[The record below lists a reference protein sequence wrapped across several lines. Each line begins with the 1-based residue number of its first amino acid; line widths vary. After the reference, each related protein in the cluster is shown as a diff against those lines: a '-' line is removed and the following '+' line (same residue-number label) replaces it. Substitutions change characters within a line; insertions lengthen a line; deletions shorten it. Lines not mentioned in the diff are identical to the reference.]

1 MLKISRESE
10 INLVNVL
17 IDNDIISGK
26 DLIDIKKISTENN
39 KSQIDAIFEL
49 KLTDEQ
55 KIIDLLIKE
64 QNLETVDLKKVE
76 VTDEIKTVLP
86 SNYIKVNFVAPFKI
100 DNKTLHIAI
109 PDSSKLG
116 LMRNLKAITKKNIE
130 LHAAKITDISE
141 FIEKLSSET
150 DEVTIASIRD
160 ENRKR
165 IKTFESDLGDAGEVL
180 EKAPEEDIE
189 AIENESEV
197 IKFSTAVV
205 AEAIKM
211 GVSDIHIEPY
221 RFSSRVRY
229 RLDGMLQEQ
238 EQYKQFLHDNYGA
251 VVTRIK
257 IMGKLDIA
265 ERRLPQDGAINFK
278 IENKV
283 VDLRLSILPTA
294 NNERIVMRILNKD
307 AGDIKL
313 EQLNFEEQD
322 LKNLRKAIH
331 STQGLI
337 LVTGPTGSGKSTT
350 LYSILKEVSKPHLN
364 ILTAEDP
371 VEYELDGVG
380 QVQIKDHIGLTF
392 ASALRSF
399 LRQDP
404 EIILVGEMR
413 DKETVDIGL
422 KAALTGHLVFSTLH
436 TNDAPS
442 TITRL
447 QNMGT
452 PDYLISAATQ
462 LVVAQRLARKNC
474 KDCRVP
480 DDDVNP
486 KVLQDLGFS
495 AEQASRVKAIKGK
508 GCAKCSNTGYKGRQG
523 IYEILVVSK
532 PLKEAI
538 LRQATTPELRE
549 IGIKEGFQT
558 MKDMG
563 RRLIA
568 SGELN
573 FREYESSF
581 RRIRMEAFTYKGIS
595 DGKYVTGD
603 IEALNLDEAS
613 HLLKEKKIIITNI
626 VKTKKKAGEKKK
638 SSGSSLFGRSK
649 KVKIE
654 DILIFSKQFATM
666 VKAGLPILQVLAM
679 LRDQMES
686 QGIKDIIEDIRKS
699 LEGGVNLSKCFEKYP
714 QHFDNVYVTW
724 SKAGEAR
731 G

>member
-1 MLKISRESE
+1 MFKISRESE

-26 DLIDIKKISTENN
+26 DLIDIKKVSTENN

-49 KLTDEQ
+49 KLTDEK

-64 QNLETVDLKKVE
+64 QNLEIIDLKSVE
-76 VTDEIKTVLP
+76 ITEEVKTVLP
-86 SNYIKVNFVAPFKI
+86 SNYIKMNFVAPFKI
-100 DNKTLHIAI
+100 DGKTLHMAI

-130 LHAAKITDISE
+130 LHAAKISDISE
-141 FIEKLSSET
+141 YIERLSNET
-150 DEVTIASIRD
+150 DEVTIASIRN
-160 ENRKR
+160 ENRRKT
-165 IKTFESDLGDAGEVL
+165 KTFETDLGDAGEVL

-205 AEAIKM
+205 ADAIKM

-238 EQYKQFLHDNYGA
+238 ETYRQFLHDNYGA
-251 VVTRIK
+251 VVTRFK

-278 IENKV
+278 IGNKV

-307 AGDIKL
+307 AGDITL
-313 EQLNFEEQD
+313 EQLNFEKQD
-322 LKNLRKAIH
+322 LESLRKGIH
-331 STQGLI
+331 SSQGLI

-380 QVQIKDHIGLTF
+380 QVQIKDDIGFTF
-392 ASALRSF
+392 AKALRSF

-452 PDYLISAATQ
+452 PDYLISAACQ

-486 KVLQDLGFS
+486 KVLKDMGFS
-495 AEQASRVKAIKGK
+495 DEDASKVKAIKGK
-508 GCAKCSNTGYKGRQG
+508 GCAKCSDSGYKGRQG

-532 PLKEAI
+532 PIKEAI
-538 LRQATTPELRE
+538 LKQATTPELRE
-549 IGIKEGFQT
+549 IAIKEGFRT
-558 MKDMG
+558 MQDMG
-563 RRLIA
+563 RRMIA

-573 FREYESSF
+573 FREYERILSS
-581 RRIRMEAFTYKGIS
+581 E
-595 DGKYVTGD
+595 
-603 IEALNLDEAS
+603 
-613 HLLKEKKIIITNI
+613 
-626 VKTKKKAGEKKK
+626 
-638 SSGSSLFGRSK
+638 
-649 KVKIE
+649 
-654 DILIFSKQFATM
+654 
-666 VKAGLPILQVLAM
+666 
-679 LRDQMES
+679 
-686 QGIKDIIEDIRKS
+686 
-699 LEGGVNLSKCFEKYP
+699 
-714 QHFDNVYVTW
+714 
-724 SKAGEAR
+724 
-731 G
+731 

>member
-10 INLVNVL
+10 INLINVL

-26 DLIDIKKISTENN
+26 DLVNIKKVSTEKN
-39 KSQIDAIFEL
+39 KSQIDAVFEL
-49 KLTDEQ
+49 KLCDEK
-55 KIIDLLIKE
+55 KILDVLVKE
-64 QNLETVDLKKVE
+64 QSLETVDLSKVQI
-76 VTDEIKTVLP
+76 TDDIKSVLP
-86 SNYIKVNFVAPFKI
+86 SNYININFVAPFKMEG
-100 DNKTLHIAI
+100 NNLHIAI
-109 PDSSKLG
+109 SDSSKLG

-130 LHAAKITDISE
+130 LYAAKVSQISE
-141 FIEKLSSET
+141 FIQKLQSESGDVTTETIRKENKEKT
-150 DEVTIASIRD
+150 
-160 ENRKR
+160 
-165 IKTFESDLGDAGEVL
+165 KTFDSDLGEAGEVL
-180 EKAPEEDIE
+180 DKKPEEDIE

-205 AEAIKM
+205 ADAIKL

-238 EQYKQFLHDNYGA
+238 EEYKQFLHDNYGA
-251 VVTRIK
+251 VVTRFK

-278 IENKV
+278 IDGKV

-294 NNERIVMRILNKD
+294 SNERIVMRILNKD
-307 AGDIKL
+307 AGDITL
-313 EQLNFEEQD
+313 EQLNFEDVD

-380 QVQIKDHIGLTF
+380 QVQIKDDIGLSF

-462 LVVAQRLARKNC
+462 MVLAQRLARRNC

-480 DDDVNP
+480 DEDVTT
-486 KVLQDLGFS
+486 KVLTDLGFS
-495 AEQASRVKAIKGK
+495 PEQASRVKATKGK
-508 GCAKCSNTGYKGRQG
+508 GCAKCKDTGYKGRQG
-523 IYEILVVSK
+523 IYEIMVVSK
-532 PLKEAI
+532 PIKEAI

-549 IGIKEGFQT
+549 IAIKEGFQT
-558 MKDMG
+558 MQDMG
-563 RRLIA
+563 RRMIA
-568 SGELN
+568 NGDLN
-573 FREYESSF
+573 FREYERVLSS
-581 RRIRMEAFTYKGIS
+581 
-595 DGKYVTGD
+595 
-603 IEALNLDEAS
+603 
-613 HLLKEKKIIITNI
+613 
-626 VKTKKKAGEKKK
+626 
-638 SSGSSLFGRSK
+638 
-649 KVKIE
+649 
-654 DILIFSKQFATM
+654 
-666 VKAGLPILQVLAM
+666 
-679 LRDQMES
+679 
-686 QGIKDIIEDIRKS
+686 
-699 LEGGVNLSKCFEKYP
+699 
-714 QHFDNVYVTW
+714 
-724 SKAGEAR
+724 
-731 G
+731 

>member
-10 INLVNVL
+10 INLINVL
-17 IDNDIISGK
+17 IDNDVISGK
-26 DLIDIKKISTENN
+26 DLINIKKKSSEGN
-39 KSQIDAIFEL
+39 KSQIEAVFDL

-55 KIIDLLIKE
+55 KILDILVKE
-64 QNLETVDLKKVE
+64 QNLEIIDLKKI
-76 VTDEIKTVLP
+76 TISNDIKSVLP
-86 SNYIKVNFVAPFKI
+86 SNYIKVNFVAPFKV
-100 DNKTLHIAI
+100 DGKTLHIAI
-109 PDSSKLG
+109 PDSSKLT

-130 LHAAKITDISE
+130 LHAAPLSQISE
-141 FIEKLSSET
+141 FIEKISS
-150 DEVTIASIRD
+150 DGEVTTATIRN
-160 ENRKR
+160 ENKEKQ
-165 IKTFESDLGDAGEVL
+165 KTFDSELGDAGEVL

-189 AIENESEV
+189 ALENESEV

-205 AEAIKM
+205 AEAIKK

-238 EQYKQFLHDNYGA
+238 EQYRKFLHDNYGA
-251 VVTRIK
+251 VVTRFK

-278 IENKV
+278 IEGKV
-283 VDLRLSILPTA
+283 IDLRLSILPTA
-294 NNERIVMRILNKD
+294 NNERIVMRVLNKD
-307 AGDIKL
+307 AGDITL
-313 EQLNFEEQD
+313 EQLNFEDQD
-322 LKNLRKAIH
+322 LKSLRKSIH

-380 QVQIKDHIGLTF
+380 QVQIKDDIGFTF
-392 ASALRSF
+392 AKALRSF

-452 PDYLISAATQ
+452 PDYLISAACQ

-474 KDCRVP
+474 KECKIP

-508 GCAKCSNTGYKGRQG
+508 GCETCSNTGYKGRQG

-538 LRQATTPELRE
+538 LRKATTPELRE
-549 IGIKEGFQT
+549 IAIKEGFQT
-558 MKDMG
+558 MQDMG
-563 RRLIA
+563 KRLIA

-573 FREYESSF
+573 FREYE
-581 RRIRMEAFTYKGIS
+581 R
-595 DGKYVTGD
+595 
-603 IEALNLDEAS
+603 
-613 HLLKEKKIIITNI
+613 
-626 VKTKKKAGEKKK
+626 
-638 SSGSSLFGRSK
+638 
-649 KVKIE
+649 
-654 DILIFSKQFATM
+654 
-666 VKAGLPILQVLAM
+666 VLSN
-679 LRDQMES
+679 E
-686 QGIKDIIEDIRKS
+686 
-699 LEGGVNLSKCFEKYP
+699 
-714 QHFDNVYVTW
+714 
-724 SKAGEAR
+724 
-731 G
+731 

>member
-1 MLKISRESE
+1 MINISRESE
-10 INLVNVL
+10 INLINIL
-17 IDNDIISGK
+17 IDQDIISGK
-26 DLIDIKKISTENN
+26 DLANIKKVSTE
-39 KSQIDAIFEL
+39 KQSSQLDAVFEL
-49 KLTDEQ
+49 KLTDED
-55 KIIDLLIKE
+55 KILDLLVKE
-64 QNLETVDLKKVE
+64 QSLSIVDLSTIE
-76 VTDEIKTVLP
+76 LSDEIKSVLP
-86 SNYIKVNFVAPFKI
+86 SNYVNINFIAPFKVEG
-100 DNKTLHIAI
+100 NTLHIAI
-109 PDSSKLG
+109 SDSSKLS
-116 LMRNLKAITKKNIE
+116 LMRNLKTITKKDIE
-130 LHAAKITDISE
+130 LHAAKISQISE
-141 FIEKLSSET
+141 FIDKLLQDGETTIQSIQQKNKEK
-150 DEVTIASIRD
+150 IQ
-160 ENRKR
+160 
-165 IKTFESDLGDAGEVL
+165 TFDYEGDVSAEVL
-180 EKAPEEDIE
+180 DEKPEEDIE
-189 AIENESEV
+189 ALENESEV

-205 AEAIKM
+205 AEAIKA

-251 VVTRIK
+251 VVTRFK

-278 IENKV
+278 IEGKV

-294 NNERIVMRILNKD
+294 SNERIVMRILNKD

-474 KDCRVP
+474 KECRVP

-573 FREYESSF
+573 FREYERVLS
-581 RRIRMEAFTYKGIS
+581 
-595 DGKYVTGD
+595 
-603 IEALNLDEAS
+603 
-613 HLLKEKKIIITNI
+613 
-626 VKTKKKAGEKKK
+626 GE
-638 SSGSSLFGRSK
+638 
-649 KVKIE
+649 
-654 DILIFSKQFATM
+654 
-666 VKAGLPILQVLAM
+666 
-679 LRDQMES
+679 
-686 QGIKDIIEDIRKS
+686 
-699 LEGGVNLSKCFEKYP
+699 
-714 QHFDNVYVTW
+714 
-724 SKAGEAR
+724 
-731 G
+731 

>member
-10 INLVNVL
+10 INLINVL

-26 DLIDIKKISTENN
+26 DLPNIKKVSTEKN
-39 KSQIDAIFEL
+39 KSQIDAVFEL
-49 KLTDEQ
+49 KLCDEK
-55 KIIDLLIKE
+55 KILDVLVKEQSLDTIDL
-64 QNLETVDLKKVE
+64 TKVE
-76 VTDEIKTVLP
+76 ITDEIKSVLP
-86 SNYIKVNFVAPFKI
+86 SNYININFVAPFKVEG
-100 DNKTLHIAI
+100 KSLHIAI
-109 PDSSKLG
+109 SDSSKLG
-116 LMRNLKAITKKNIE
+116 LMRNLKAITKKEIE
-130 LHAAKITDISE
+130 LHAATVSQISE
-141 FIEKLSSET
+141 FIQKLHSESGTVTTETIRKEKKEKT
-150 DEVTIASIRD
+150 
-160 ENRKR
+160 
-165 IKTFESDLGDAGEVL
+165 KTFDSDLGEAGEVL
-180 EKAPEEDIE
+180 DKKPEEDVE

-205 AEAIKM
+205 ADAIKA

-251 VVTRIK
+251 VVTRFK

-278 IENKV
+278 IDGKV

-294 NNERIVMRILNKD
+294 SNERIVMRILNKD
-307 AGDIKL
+307 AGDITL
-313 EQLNFEEQD
+313 EQLNFEDQD
-322 LKNLRKAIH
+322 LKNLRKSIH

-380 QVQIKDHIGLTF
+380 QVQIKDDIGLSF

-462 LVVAQRLARKNC
+462 MVLAQRLARKNC

-480 DDDVNP
+480 DEDVTP
-486 KVLQDLGFS
+486 KVLTDLGFTP
-495 AEQASRVKAIKGK
+495 EQASRTKAIKGK
-508 GCAKCSNTGYKGRQG
+508 GCAKCKDTGYKGRQG
-523 IYEILVVSK
+523 IYEIMVVSK
-532 PLKEAI
+532 PIKEAI

-549 IGIKEGFQT
+549 IAIKEGFQT
-558 MKDMG
+558 MQDMG

-568 SGELN
+568 NGELN
-573 FREYESSF
+573 FREFERVLSS
-581 RRIRMEAFTYKGIS
+581 S
-595 DGKYVTGD
+595 
-603 IEALNLDEAS
+603 
-613 HLLKEKKIIITNI
+613 
-626 VKTKKKAGEKKK
+626 
-638 SSGSSLFGRSK
+638 
-649 KVKIE
+649 
-654 DILIFSKQFATM
+654 
-666 VKAGLPILQVLAM
+666 
-679 LRDQMES
+679 
-686 QGIKDIIEDIRKS
+686 
-699 LEGGVNLSKCFEKYP
+699 
-714 QHFDNVYVTW
+714 
-724 SKAGEAR
+724 
-731 G
+731 